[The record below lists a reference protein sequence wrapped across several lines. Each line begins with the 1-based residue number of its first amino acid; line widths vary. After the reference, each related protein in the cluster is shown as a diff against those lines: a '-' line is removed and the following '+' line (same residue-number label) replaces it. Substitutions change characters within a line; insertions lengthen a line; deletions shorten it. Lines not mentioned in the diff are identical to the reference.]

1 MKKINF
7 KCTVCGWK
15 VSYNKSLQNST
26 AFTCSNCNTEY
37 DTSIFESSKK
47 RSPRIYFKKY
57 GILLAIL
64 GALYILSLVYRI
76 LIN

>member
-1 MKKINF
+1 MKKIIF

-15 VSYNKSLQNST
+15 VSYNKNLQNST

-37 DTSIFESSKK
+37 DASIFKSSRK
-47 RSPRIYFKKY
+47 RSSRIYFKKY
-57 GILLAIL
+57 GFLLAIL
-64 GALYILSLVYRI
+64 GAIYILSLVYRI